1 MNVGV
6 GRIQLRLPE
15 NDSLKGKRHT
25 LRSVI
30 DRVKGRFNVS
40 IAEVDDN
47 DRWCLITLGVTCVSN
62 DARHANEMLSRVV
75 DYIDSI
81 RGDAELLDYQVEI
94 LTAF

>member
-6 GRIQLRLPE
+6 CRIQLRLPE

-25 LRSVI
+25 LRSI
-30 DRVKGRFNVS
+30 TDRVKGRFNVA

-47 DRWCLITLGVTCVSN
+47 DQWRFITLGVTCVTN
-62 DARHANEMLSRVV
+62 DARHANEVLSHVV
-75 DYIDSI
+75 DYIDSV
-81 RGDAELLDYQVEI
+81 RGDAELLDYEVEV